1 MHHTRDMIYST
12 SVITGDVKFD
22 HLVEVVF
29 ARFPTIVSHQVTMFP
44 FPNST
49 QRRG

>member
-29 ARFPTIVSHQVTMFP
+29 ARFPTIMLLCFP
-44 FPNST
+44 FQT
-49 QRRG
+49 LLREEAD